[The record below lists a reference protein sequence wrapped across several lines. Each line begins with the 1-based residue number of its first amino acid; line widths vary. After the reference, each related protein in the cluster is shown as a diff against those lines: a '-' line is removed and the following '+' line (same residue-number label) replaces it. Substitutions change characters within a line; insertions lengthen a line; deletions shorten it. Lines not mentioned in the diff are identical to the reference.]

1 MRLNKYVAQASKL
14 SRRGADDAI
23 TFGEVLVN
31 GEKPNLGHNVV
42 EGDIVELKGEVIRP
56 VEEMTTILL
65 NKPAGLICSK
75 DGQGSRTIYSI
86 LPSSMQHLNPVGRLD
101 KDSTGLLLLTN
112 DGGLVNKLAH
122 PSNEKLKVY
131 EIELNK
137 ALRPHDQRQIEQGLM
152 LADGKSALKLKGRDK
167 NWQVT
172 MHEGR
177 NRQIRRT
184 FAAVYYRVTKL
195 HRTKLGKYEL
205 GNIAPGK
212 FDQIKV

>member
-112 DGGLVNKLAH
+112 DGNLVNKLAH

>member
-56 VEEMTTILL
+56 IEEITTILL

-205 GNIAPGK
+205 GNIDPGK